1 MVLPTKQILLS
12 GIPSFFRFRTPLSS
26 VTKSRSERRSEEH
39 TSELQSRLHLVCRL
53 LLEKKKKDRLRHSL
67 HRVCVDLSGGP
78 HTLFR
83 IIDVCRLVTYVCIS
97 RGQDLIGIVRVVL
110 VSVIWSAVRL
120 THSRAM

>member
-53 LLEKKKKDRLRHSL
+53 LLEKKKKNKLRSL
-67 HRVCVDLSGGP
+67 SRSNGP
-78 HTLFR
+78 FYHM
-83 IIDVCRLVTYVCIS
+83 IESDV
-97 RGQDLIGIVRVVL
+97 
-110 VSVIWSAVRL
+110 W
-120 THSRAM
+120 HSRCFAEAFYPDILPVLRLPPVTVQLLLQRSLSYHC